1 MIKTDS
7 IEALKSLI
15 DIVDVVSN
23 YVEIKKMGANYKSP
37 CPFHAEKT
45 PSFVVSPNKQIY
57 HCFGCH
63 ASGDAIKFVQELEK
77 ISYPEAIEKL
87 AAMYN
92 FKLEYDT
99 TSGGQSKKSD
109 VLEKFNDYFKK
120 CLENNQTAKKYILD
134 RGVYESSIE
143 KFEIGYAPASNA
155 QVEFLKRS
163 FLPSS
168 EAVECGAMG
177 DEGGRLFARFVER
190 ISFPIKNQNGKVIG
204 FGGRTITNHPAK
216 YLNSP
221 QTKLFNKSKVFYGIH
236 LAKEAIAKQ
245 KSMIVCEGYMDVIM
259 LHQAGFHN
267 AVAVLGTALTKEHL
281 PIIKKSEAKV
291 TLAFDGDSAGV
302 NAATKSARLLVENGV
317 DGGVVIFSEGQDPAD
332 MVKAGKIEELA
343 KIFRKTKPF
352 MEFLLEIISQ
362 KHDLSNPLEKEK
374 AADEAKE
381 LLKISG
387 AIMSDT
393 YRPLAAALLK
403 LPAGFLKVS
412 QKQNAVQTLPTQKY
426 DPAEA
431 AAIKTMIKNHTLLDM
446 ALNRIE
452 ADMFEYHKELFLL
465 IASGE
470 FESPLLLELEGNDKV
485 ALMDENELVSFLIA
499 KSSIFYDKMLLKI
512 KNSHAIAKEQ
522 KPFYLRK
529 VMGIKERLKKGELC
543 EIDRE
548 LLAKLHIN

>member
-7 IEALKSLI
+7 IEALKSVI
-15 DIVDVVSN
+15 DIVDVVSS
-23 YVEIKKMGANYKSP
+23 YIEIKKMGANYKST
-37 CPFHAEKT
+37 CPFHTEKT
-45 PSFVVSPNKQIY
+45 PSFVVSPSKQIY

-63 ASGDAIKFVQELEK
+63 ASGDAIKFIQEYEK

-99 TSGGQSKKSD
+99 TNGGQSKKSD

-120 CLENNQTAKKYILD
+120 CLENNDTAKKYILD

-143 KFEIGYAPASNA
+143 KFELGYAPASSV
-155 QVEFLKRS
+155 QIEFLKRN
-163 FLPSS
+163 FLPSA

-177 DEGGRLFARFVER
+177 EEDGRLFARFVER
-190 ISFPIKNQNGKVIG
+190 ITFPIKNQHGKLIG

-245 KSMIVCEGYMDVIM
+245 KNIIVCEGYMDVIM

-267 AVAVLGTALTKEHL
+267 AVAVLGTAMTKEHL
-281 PIIKKSEAKV
+281 PIIKKNEAKV
-291 TLAFDGDSAGV
+291 TLAFDGDSAGI
-302 NAATKSARLLVENGV
+302 NAATKSAKLLVENGV

-332 MVKAGKIEELA
+332 MVKSGKIEELSRM
-343 KIFRKTKPF
+343 FRKAKPF
-352 MEFLLEIISQ
+352 MEFLIENIAA
-362 KHDLSNPLEKEK
+362 KYDLANPLEREK
-374 AADEAKE
+374 AGEEAKE
-381 LLKISG
+381 LLKSVSLIV
-387 AIMSDT
+387 ADV
-393 YRPLAAALLK
+393 YRPLAQAILK
-403 LPAGFLKVS
+403 LPSGYLKNVRKKDVTIS
-412 QKQNAVQTLPTQKY
+412 TPLQKY

-452 ADMFEYHKELFLL
+452 ADMFEYHKDLFLL

-470 FESPLLLELEGNDKV
+470 FESPLLLELEGNDKI
-485 ALMDENELVSFLIA
+485 APMDENELIAFLIA
-499 KSSIFYDKMLLKI
+499 KSSIYYDKMLIKI
-512 KNSHAIAKEQ
+512 KNSKNVAEDQ
-522 KPFYLRK
+522 KSFYLRK
-529 VMGIKERLKKGELC
+529 VMGIKERLKRGELC
-543 EIDRE
+543 ELDME
-548 LLAKLHIN
+548 LLAKLKID

>member
-7 IEALKSLI
+7 IEALKSVI

-63 ASGDAIKFVQELEK
+63 ASGDAIKFVQEHEK

-99 TSGGQSKKSD
+99 SSGGQSKKSD

-120 CLENNQTAKKYILD
+120 CLENNDTAKKYILE

-291 TLAFDGDSAGV
+291 TLAFDGDSAGI
-302 NAATKSARLLVENGV
+302 NAAIKSAKLLVEHGIG
-317 DGGVVIFSEGQDPAD
+317 GGVVFFEKGNDPAD
-332 MVKAGKIEELA
+332 MVRAGKIEELA
-343 KIFRKTKPF
+343 AMFRKTITF
-352 MEFLLEIISQ
+352 MEFLLRNIS
-362 KHDLSNPLEKEK
+362 DRYSLFDPLEKEK
-374 AADEAKE
+374 AAVEAKE
-381 LLKISG
+381 ILNICSPIFVDEYKFLATAILKI
-387 AIMSDT
+387 
-393 YRPLAAALLK
+393 PLNILK
-403 LPAGFLKVS
+403 STNKYGLQSELS
-412 QKQNAVQTLPTQKY
+412 SKY

-431 AAIKTMIKNHTLLDM
+431 AAIKTMVKNHTLLDM

-470 FESPLLLELEGNDKV
+470 FESPLLLELEGNDKI

-512 KNSHAIAKEQ
+512 KNSHAVAKEQ